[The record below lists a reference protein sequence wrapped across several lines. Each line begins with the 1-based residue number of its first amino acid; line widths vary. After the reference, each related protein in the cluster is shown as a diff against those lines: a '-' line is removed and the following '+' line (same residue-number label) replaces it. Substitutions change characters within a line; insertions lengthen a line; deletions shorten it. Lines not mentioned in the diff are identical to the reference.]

1 MKRPD
6 ALPKPPWI
14 RVRLPHGRSVERV
27 RAIVRSGSLHTV
39 CEAARCPNLDECW
52 NCGTATFLILGE
64 ICTRNCRFCA
74 VAAGAPVPP
83 CPDEPGAVARAVAAM
98 ELRHAV
104 VTSVTRDDLEDG
116 GASLFCAVIHEIRRH
131 VPQCTVEV
139 LIPDFQGRR
148 SALEA
153 VLAARPD
160 ILGHNL
166 ETVPRLYG
174 TVRPQADYARSLRLL
189 ASAKAIDGS
198 VLTKSGIMVGLGEDL
213 GEIHQ
218 VMADLR
224 GVSCDIL
231 TVGQYLC
238 PSPAHIPVQRYY
250 TPAEFEALAQ
260 TAKAMGFPWVESA
273 PLVRSSYHAEQQAR
287 ALAKRSPD
295 AGHPPE
301 SVSRGAEPT
310 QCAD

>member
-14 RVRLPHGRSVERV
+14 RVRLPHGRNVERV
-27 RAIVRSGSLHTV
+27 RALVRSGSLHTV
-39 CEAARCPNLDECW
+39 CEAARCPNLGECW
-52 NCGTATFLILGE
+52 SCGTATFLILGE
-64 ICTRNCRFCA
+64 VCTRNCRFCA
-74 VAAGAPVPP
+74 VRAGIPAPPS
-83 CPDEPGAVARAVAAM
+83 PDEPAAVGRAVAAM

-116 GASLFCAVIHEIRRH
+116 GASVFAAVIQEIRRH

-148 SALEA
+148 SPLQA

-166 ETVPRLYG
+166 ETVPRLYR
-174 TVRPQADYARSLRLL
+174 TVRPRADYARSLHLL
-189 ASAKAIDGS
+189 AAAKAIDGS
-198 VLTKSGIMVGLGEDL
+198 VLTKSGIMVGLGESSE
-213 GEIHQ
+213 EIHQ
-218 VMADLR
+218 VMVDLR

-231 TVGQYLC
+231 TIGQYLC
-238 PSPAHIPVQRYY
+238 PSPAHAPVQRYY
-250 TPAEFEALAQ
+250 PPDAFETLAQ
-260 TAKAMGFPWVESA
+260 TAKDLGFRWVESA

-287 ALAKRSPD
+287 ALARRPSDAERLRESGEPD
-295 AGHPPE
+295 A
-301 SVSRGAEPT
+301 
-310 QCAD
+310 